1 MMNDAVGANDQPPGG
16 APAWKKIIAKYQ
28 QPSIWRSVWQ
38 IVNSLVPY
46 AALWYLMYLAQAI
59 SLWLALPLAILAG
72 AFLVRVFIIFHD
84 CGHGSYFKS
93 RKAND
98 IVGAL
103 AGIICFTPYYQW
115 RWEHSLNHATSGDL
129 DRRGTGDI
137 WTLTVQEYIEAPRW
151 KRLAYRVF
159 RNPFVLFVIAPLY
172 LFLIHQRFPS
182 RAVGRRE
189 RLEVHWT
196 N

>member
-72 AFLVRVFIIFHD
+72 AFIMRLLAIWI
-84 CGHGSYFKS
+84 G
-93 RKAND
+93 
-98 IVGAL
+98 VGRAIY
-103 AGIICFTPYYQW
+103 G
-115 RWEHSLNHATSGDL
+115 
-129 DRRGTGDI
+129 
-137 WTLTVQEYIEAPRW
+137 
-151 KRLAYRVF
+151 
-159 RNPFVLFVIAPLY
+159 
-172 LFLIHQRFPS
+172 PS
-182 RAVGRRE
+182 RSRNTWRHPAGSDLRIGWRATQ
-189 RLEVHWT
+189 RCCSYLL
-196 N
+196 